1 MYYTN
6 LVKKTKSL
14 SDILERELGLQFS
27 QNFTTLNLEYIGSQL
42 NIHAEIT
49 VFEDIFEICIEV
61 EYSKTD
67 KEVCIVEVESI
78 SSLLDIFKHNVL
90 NNMGK

>member
-1 MYYTN
+1 MYNTE
-6 LVKKTKSL
+6 LVKDTNFL
-14 SDILERELGLQFS
+14 SKVLGEELGLQFS
-27 QNFTTLNLEYIGSQL
+27 QNFNTLNLEYIGVKL
-42 NIHAEIT
+42 NMYAEIT
-49 VFEDIFEICIEV
+49 VFKDVFEVCIKV

-67 KEVCIVEVESI
+67 REVCILEVESI